1 MAGGPSRVE
10 RCLPGHTNNR
20 GKTGRTPMA
29 GAVVGAIPCGQ
40 RIIGVSVAGVIYRHV
55 PLATLGYTTRT
66 GSTNMAS
73 VPTDNRA
80 SSIGSF

>member
-29 GAVVGAIPCGQ
+29 GAVIGAIPCGQ
-40 RIIGVSVAGVIYRHV
+40 RIIGVSVAGVIYRHLSLGLNPADSMTKLRQAV
-55 PLATLGYTTRT
+55 TL
-66 GSTNMAS
+66 
-73 VPTDNRA
+73 
-80 SSIGSF
+80 